1 MMKLYEHQSNA
12 LKETA
17 DKTHVA
23 YYHPPIKGYEL
34 YHDGFSDGVDK
45 AIEIVKGGVV
55 YEKL

>member
-23 YYHPPIKGYEL
+23 YYHTPIKGYEGL
-34 YHDGFSDGVDK
+34 YTIDEFGN
-45 AIEIVKGGVV
+45 V
-55 YEKL
+55 YSIR

>member
-23 YYHPPIKGYEL
+23 YYHKLEIEGHSIK
-34 YHDGFSDGVDK
+34 
-45 AIEIVKGGVV
+45 VV
-55 YEKL
+55 I